1 MFFITVLNNY
11 NPDFSVEENHFKF
24 AKEVIKVLEPLFVAT
39 KKICQRDATLLTA
52 EIVFKNLISELE
64 KQDSEF
70 SIKMADSVRKRYKQ
84 RRNQPLVSLLKY
96 LTTGSAKDD
105 EKDKLFKLDSKTQMI
120 KTAKKLVKRLFPKID
135 KETAEN
141 EDITIVEKKKA
152 PLVVIANDENE
163 EESFESRLEKEIFK
177 GTQAAKP
184 SECEIDEIANDF
196 AYFEK
201 NKKKPDSLELLYKA
215 LLSIKPTSV
224 EAERNFS
231 AANFFLNDRRA
242 GRLSHDMLNDLCI
255 LRAHFL
261 KQK

>member
-1 MFFITVLNNY
+1 M
-11 NPDFSVEENHFKF
+11 
-24 AKEVIKVLEPLFVAT
+24 EPLFVAT

-64 KQDSEF
+64 RQNSEF
-70 SIKMADSVRKRYKQ
+70 SIKMADSIRKRYKQ
-84 RRNQPLVSLLKY
+84 RRNQPLISLLRY
-96 LTTGSAKDD
+96 LTTGSAKDE
-105 EKDKLFKLDSKTQMI
+105 EKDKLFKLDSKNQMI
-120 KTAKKLVKRLFPKID
+120 KTAKKLFKRLFPKLD
-135 KETAEN
+135 SATNDTEDVEN
-141 EDITIVEKKKA
+141 VNFVNDDED
-152 PLVVIANDENE
+152 
-163 EESFESRLEKEIFK
+163 ESFESRLEKEIFK

-231 AANFFLNDRRA
+231 AANFFLSDRRA
-242 GRLSHDMLNDLCI
+242 GKMSHGMLDNLCI
-255 LRAHFL
+255 LRAYFL